1 MTDDQYWQSMATIV
15 SGLLATGLYTTAEPD
30 GSVTVTEQHN
40 GEDFKERG
48 HRSRWES
55 HCIIDAACLV
65 EQIEAEL
72 AYLKKIRG
80 SLL

>member
-1 MTDDQYWQSMATIV
+1 
-15 SGLLATGLYTTAEPD
+15 
-30 GSVTVTEQHN
+30 VTEQHN